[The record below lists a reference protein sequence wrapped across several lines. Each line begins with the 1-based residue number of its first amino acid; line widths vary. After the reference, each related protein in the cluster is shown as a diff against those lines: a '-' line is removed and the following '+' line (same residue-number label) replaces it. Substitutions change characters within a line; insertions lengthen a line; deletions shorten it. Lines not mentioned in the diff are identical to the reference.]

1 MGSHYENYTLAD
13 FLGLV
18 SNHTATYQECAEM
31 LEEELKLRFP
41 WIKPDEF
48 YPLLKKKS
56 FDQEDYCYRLIKAG
70 KQLEEM
76 ARN

>member
-1 MGSHYENYTLAD
+1 MESRYPGYTLTD

-18 SNHTATYQECAEM
+18 TDHIITYQDCAEI
-31 LEEELKLRFP
+31 LEEELMSQFP

-48 YPLLKKKS
+48 YPVIKKKS
-56 FDQEDYCYRLIKAG
+56 VDAEDYCYRLIKAQ

-76 ARN
+76 LRN